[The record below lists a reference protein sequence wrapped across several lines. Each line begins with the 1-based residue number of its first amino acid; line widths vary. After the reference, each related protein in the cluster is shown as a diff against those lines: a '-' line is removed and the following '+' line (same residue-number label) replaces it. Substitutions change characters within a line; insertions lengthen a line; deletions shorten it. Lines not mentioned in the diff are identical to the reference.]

1 MSIQLSL
8 LPREQLH
15 SISQIVNAHLRLV
28 SGIARQFG
36 NARCFS
42 PALASAQSLCCGS
55 KLARGIRPD
64 FTVVLVEIGT
74 QFLNNM
80 SGRVS

>member
-28 SGIARQFG
+28 SGIAWQFG
-36 NARCFS
+36 NARPEKYICFGVYS
-42 PALASAQSLCCGS
+42 KFLQSQY
-55 KLARGIRPD
+55 ARRTMKKIEKT
-64 FTVVLVEIGT
+64 FNET
-74 QFLNNM
+74 F
-80 SGRVS
+80 SG

>member
-28 SGIARQFG
+28 SRIARQFG
-36 NARCFS
+36 NVRCF
-42 PALASAQSLCCGS
+42 PMQKLLKSL
-55 KLARGIRPD
+55 LYAMYD
-64 FTVVLVEIGT
+64 FAGVLSLILRSFKSYEYYLGK
-74 QFLNNM
+74 M
-80 SGRVS
+80 

>member
-28 SGIARQFG
+28 SGFARQFG
-36 NARCFS
+36 NAGLKQN
-42 PALASAQSLCCGS
+42 ALWGFLKVASLHNVAKQRFMHMYIQWG
-55 KLARGIRPD
+55 AN
-64 FTVVLVEIGT
+64 EI
-74 QFLNNM
+74 
-80 SGRVS
+80 